1 MVDTEGSLTA
11 PVVPDDEDLIPSEV
25 LEQRPFTA
33 LPVDGPI
40 PPYLFSSSEAVS
52 ILEPVTRVA
61 RGLHDLLYRHG
72 LPWPLL
78 YRRVGPGQRTEPA
91 QVDQRAT

>member
-40 PPYLFSSSEAVS
+40 PPYPFSSSEAMAIPMNQSRGSPVACIIFSVVTGCPGHFS
-52 ILEPVTRVA
+52 IGASPRA
-61 RGLHDLLYRHG
+61 AYR
-72 LPWPLL
+72 
-78 YRRVGPGQRTEPA
+78 A
-91 QVDQRAT
+91 S